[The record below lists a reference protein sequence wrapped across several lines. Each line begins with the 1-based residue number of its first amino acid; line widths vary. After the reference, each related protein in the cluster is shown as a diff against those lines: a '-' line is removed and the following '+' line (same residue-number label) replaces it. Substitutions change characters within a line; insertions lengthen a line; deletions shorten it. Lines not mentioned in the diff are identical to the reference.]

1 MVPIRSWTTL
11 ERVIRTAIFTV
22 IITVFA
28 VLCYKDRFW
37 AYPRD
42 NVASLLR
49 NFPDQQ
55 GQSPVPNPDITES
68 TADTLTQ
75 GMTVSE
81 VEDRLGPPAF
91 SDDPLPPDHLAKSYY
106 FGEAGMLVI
115 EFDPRRRGKLAGDA
129 VWEPGPHDQMELYF
143 QLAMA
148 IGLTPVALFT
158 LFHLG
163 RVLTTRAELSDA
175 GLKLR
180 GKPLVPFDAMKAL
193 DASHYRKKGWVQIS
207 YSLGGR
213 DGRVRL
219 DDYVYKEF
227 PAIIGEIC
235 ARKGFESPLQ
245 DSGGDDADHEDA
257 DSNAESSN
265 SLGAGND
272 ANS

>member
-11 ERVIRTAIFTV
+11 ERVIRTAIFAV

-55 GQSPVPNPDITES
+55 GQAPQPDPAITES
-68 TADTLTQ
+68 TAATLTL
-75 GMTVSE
+75 GMALHV
-81 VEDRLGPPAF
+81 VEERLGPPAF
-91 SDDPLPPDHLAKSYY
+91 ADDAQAIY
-106 FGEAGMLVI
+106 FGEAGMLVV
-115 EFDPRRRGKLAGDA
+115 PLRRGKLAGDA
-129 VWEPGPHDQMELYF
+129 VWTDGPHNQIDLF
-143 QLAMA
+143 LQLAMA

-163 RVLTTRAELSDA
+163 RVLTTRGELSDA

-193 DASHYRKKGWVQIS
+193 DASRYRKKGWVEIS

-219 DDYVYKEF
+219 DDYVHKEF
-227 PAIIGEIC
+227 PAIIREIC
-235 ARKGFESPLQ
+235 ARKGFESPLP
-245 DSGGDDADHEDA
+245 DSGGDDANHEDA
-257 DSNAESSN
+257 PSNAETSN
-265 SLGAGND
+265 SSGAGSD
-272 ANS
+272 TGS